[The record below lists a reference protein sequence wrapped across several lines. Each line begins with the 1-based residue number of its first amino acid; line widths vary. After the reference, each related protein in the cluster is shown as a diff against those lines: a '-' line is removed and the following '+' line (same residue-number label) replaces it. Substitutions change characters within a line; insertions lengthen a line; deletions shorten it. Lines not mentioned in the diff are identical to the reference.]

1 MGILRG
7 QRVGGD
13 VHKDELLSCYTVEE
27 RVSSVT
33 GQRRKPGRTS
43 LSGEMRCKQKKEKEK
58 SRLSYGGRW
67 ETSSGGGREA
77 RESDAMIAA
86 KQGRGTSQ
94 REASGQQRQR
104 QPGSGERRAR
114 KPPSGSA
121 DRKENVGEPGDFQWS
136 SWG

>member
-1 MGILRG
+1 MKRAG
-7 QRVGGD
+7 
-13 VHKDELLSCYTVEE
+13 
-27 RVSSVT
+27 SVT
-33 GQRRKPGRTS
+33 
-43 LSGEMRCKQKKEKEK
+43 E
-58 SRLSYGGRW
+58 
-67 ETSSGGGREA
+67 GGGRLPQEEEEKQ
-77 RESDAMIAA
+77 ESDAMIAA

-121 DRKENVGEPGDFQWS
+121 DRKENVGEPGAFQWS

>member
-43 LSGEMRCKQKKEKEK
+43 LSGEMRCKQKKKKRKRAGSAME
-58 SRLSYGGRW
+58 
-67 ETSSGGGREA
+67 GGGRLPQE
-77 RESDAMIAA
+77 EEE
-86 KQGRGTSQ
+86 KQ
-94 REASGQQRQR
+94 
-104 QPGSGERRAR
+104 ERVM
-114 KPPSGSA
+114 P
-121 DRKENVGEPGDFQWS
+121 
-136 SWG
+136 